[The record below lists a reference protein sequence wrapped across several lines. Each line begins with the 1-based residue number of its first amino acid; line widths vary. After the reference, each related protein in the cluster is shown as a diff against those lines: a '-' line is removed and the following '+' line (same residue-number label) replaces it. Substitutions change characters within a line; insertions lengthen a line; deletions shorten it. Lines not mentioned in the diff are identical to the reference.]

1 MAVNPYAAPS
11 ADVNAEASG
20 DAGSVE
26 AALAGNYDFTIEE
39 ILKDAWRLNDGF
51 KLTFWGAALV
61 LGLGTIIFVTVMQ
74 MVLGKA
80 GLPGRLIIQ
89 VATQAIA
96 FVLGLG
102 VVMLAVRRAG
112 GLPTSIGD
120 AFHYFDRWLPAII
133 AGALSGVFTSIGFLL
148 LIIPGIYLTVAYHMT
163 VPLIADRK
171 MGAWDALETSRKAL
185 TKKWLKCF
193 LTGAVVSILT
203 GLSALLIIPLF
214 WTLPWMVLCTGVGY
228 RRIFGVASTQ

>member
-1 MAVNPYAAPS
+1 
-11 ADVNAEASG
+11 
-20 DAGSVE
+20 
-26 AALAGNYDFTIEE
+26 
-39 ILKDAWRLNDGF
+39 
-51 KLTFWGAALV
+51 
-61 LGLGTIIFVTVMQ
+61 MQ